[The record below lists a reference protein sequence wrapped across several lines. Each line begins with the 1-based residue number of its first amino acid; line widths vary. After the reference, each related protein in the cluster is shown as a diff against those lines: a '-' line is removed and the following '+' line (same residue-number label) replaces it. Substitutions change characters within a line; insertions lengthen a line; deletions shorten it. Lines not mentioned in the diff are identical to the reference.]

1 MKSICS
7 VGTNAAKCVAKL
19 YTMNAVLILIAL
31 HSMSHFQILAK
42 FGLSVKMME
51 KLIVAQLVTSPH
63 Y

>member
-1 MKSICS
+1 MKPICS

-19 YTMNAVLILIAL
+19 CTMNAVLNLIAL

-42 FGLSVKMME
+42 FGLSVKMMG
-51 KLIVAQLVTSPH
+51 KLIVAQLVTSLH